1 MAARRCVVALRTVG
15 QELGVAL
22 DDHRKIVEIVRDA
35 AGERAPGRHL
45 LGLAKQGVQP
55 LLPGLVDM

>member
-15 QELGVAL
+15 RELGVAL
-22 DDHRKIVEIVRDA
+22 DDHRKIVEIVRDTG
-35 AGERAPGRHL
+35 GERAPGCHL